1 MLVGFRWTNH
11 TREFKSLD
19 GFLQVKIHDLN
30 VFSPFLFSLHLGGK
44 LSRAF
49 LLYSYNIWGLLT
61 SLSFVRVCNGV
72 RLLGKKTRI
81 TLKIRKWDWRKGWAW
96 RLGTFLSFKNL
107 YDESLKS
114 TRLENL
120 TQWAQ
125 INAVFIKCFMY
136 KYRLHT
142 KHALNILNVSVFKPK
157 KICTIT
163 ISHFKFTIWLFLL
176 TVGST
181 QQMLIWTLGLI
192 SMLEHYRGSAEPSH
206 WALNWNHR
214 GGW

>member
-30 VFSPFLFSLHLGGK
+30 VFSPFLFSLHFGGK

-49 LLYSYNIWGLLT
+49 LWYSYNIWGLLT
-61 SLSFVRVCNGV
+61 SLLFVRVNQCNGV

-81 TLKIRKWDWRKGWAW
+81 RLKIRKWDWRKGWIYKCH
-96 RLGTFLSFKNL
+96 LGTFVSFKNL

-114 TRLENL
+114 TCLENL

-142 KHALNILNVSVFKPK
+142 KHAL
-157 KICTIT
+157 
-163 ISHFKFTIWLFLL
+163 
-176 TVGST
+176 
-181 QQMLIWTLGLI
+181 
-192 SMLEHYRGSAEPSH
+192 
-206 WALNWNHR
+206 
-214 GGW
+214 